1 VHERPEDVTA
11 LQELL
16 DRSYLAAGEHL
27 RSIHTAPRRL
37 TGLPELVGIFGGF
50 RGSATTFT
58 LVVALRSICRCQ
70 NM

>member
-1 VHERPEDVTA
+1 VPEVESEDDVVRA
-11 LQELL
+11 LEAASRFVDL
-16 DRSYLAAGEHL
+16 DRLAI
-27 RSIHTAPRRL
+27 STQS
-37 TGLPELVGIFGGF
+37 GLPELVGIFGGF